1 MSHQSTNS
9 NRSENSQTVV
19 NPTWNLEFHN
29 ASFEQMRQRLHIVM
43 EDERREI
50 IAGLEQF
57 RRELEAQQRTNTG
70 NLEILTT
77 FDIFYSS
84 VSSKSSECFLF

>member
-1 MSHQSTNS
+1 MSAQNNNS
-9 NRSENSQTVV
+9 NGSENSQAVV

-29 ASFEQMRQRLHIVM
+29 ASFEQMRQRFHVIM
-43 EDERREI
+43 EDERRRIEERREI

-70 NLEILTT
+70 NLRN
-77 FDIFYSS
+77 FN
-84 VSSKSSECFLF
+84 KFLINFTVL